1 MISVIVPIYNTKQYL
16 EKCIESIRAQTYK
29 DLEILLIDDGSTD
42 GSSEICDYYAK
53 EDARIKVIHKPN
65 GGLSSARNR
74 GIDEARGDYIGFVDS
89 DDDIEPEMF
98 ETLYNLITQFDTDIS
113 ACRSNFLQSY
123 EDKKSCIDERY
134 PEVEVICTKEAC
146 NKLLLKT
153 GCSDAIWDKLFRA
166 SLFDEIRMIEGM
178 IYEDQE
184 VVIRLFAKANTIVLT
199 NKRLHNY
206 YRRPGSESITQ
217 GKITEKRHDLLEA
230 RIRMHKTIKE
240 TYPEIEPAARN
251 RYLEA
256 ALKFLYDSR
265 TLPEHTRIRK
275 DTKAEINAFIK
286 EHGGIFQRKDIM
298 LCLIAMKM
306 NLKLLDFLFAVREK
320 RS

>member
-89 DDDIEPEMF
+89 DDE
-98 ETLYNLITQFDTDIS
+98 FDTDIS

>member
-16 EKCIESIRAQTYK
+16 EKCINSIRVQTYK

-42 GSSEICDYYAK
+42 GSSEMCDFYAG
-53 EDARIKVIHKPN
+53 EDERIRVIHKTN

-74 GIDEARGDYIGFVDS
+74 GIDEAHGDFIGFVDS
-89 DDDIEPEMF
+89 DDDIESEMF
-98 ETLYNLITQFDTDIS
+98 EILYQLITQYNTDIS
-113 ACRSNFLQSY
+113 ACRSNFLQGY
-123 EDKKSCIDERY
+123 EDRKSAVDERY
-134 PEVEVICTKEAC
+134 PEVEVISTKEAC
-146 NKLLLKT
+146 KKLLLKT

-166 SLFDEIRMIEGM
+166 SLFDDIRMIEGM

-184 VVIRLFAKANTIVLT
+184 VVIRLFAKANTIALS

-206 YRRPGSESITQ
+206 YRRPGSKSITQ

-230 RIRMHKTIKE
+230 RIRMHETIKE
-240 TYPEIEPAARN
+240 AYPEIEPAARN

-256 ALKFLYDSR
+256 ALKFLYDAR
-265 TLPEHTRIRK
+265 ALPDQERIRRE
-275 DTKAEINAFIK
+275 TKAEIESFIK
-286 EHGGIFQRKDIM
+286 ENGGIFQRKDIM
-298 LCLIAMKM
+298 LCLITMKLNM
-306 NLKLLDFLFAVREK
+306 RLLDFLFEMREK